1 MLDHDF
7 KVQLI
12 EVNTNPCIETSCPVL
27 QRVITDM
34 VDSGLRLALDPL
46 FPPPNYNKR
55 VNLASIPITLWE
67 LVYDSDIDNAE
78 LDKIFET
85 YEKNLLSGN
94 ISDISNANPV
104 KDLE

>member
-55 VNLASIPITLWE
+55 VNLA
-67 LVYDSDIDNAE
+67 
-78 LDKIFET
+78 
-85 YEKNLLSGN
+85 
-94 ISDISNANPV
+94 
-104 KDLE
+104 